1 MLTKKNYLEFILS
14 IVLLAIS
21 ILLFYSM
28 PIRILNCN
36 MKSEYSS

>member
-21 ILLFYSM
+21 ILLFLFYAYPYSK
-28 PIRILNCN
+28 L
-36 MKSEYSS
+36 